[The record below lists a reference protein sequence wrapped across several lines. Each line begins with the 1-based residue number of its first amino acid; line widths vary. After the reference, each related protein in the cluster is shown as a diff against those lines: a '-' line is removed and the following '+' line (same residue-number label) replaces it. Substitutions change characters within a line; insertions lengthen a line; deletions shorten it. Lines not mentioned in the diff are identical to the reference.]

1 MTSDAASQVPG
12 SDMTAEDDP
21 LKLMLSGGADV
32 DEVTLRGDD
41 YPLSQLLASGASD
54 GNGGHF
60 SLEVEKMDYVFYHQD
75 RSGAREEILR
85 KQKKKVACP
94 PKPKEKSAELPPPS
108 TPVEILPDDINVW
121 ISRLDAKGYE
131 LTNELG
137 QQLHDAVKSYI
148 DSLDLVRSD
157 GASHIDKLGA
167 KMHEILETIGVI
179 RCTMYCAAHSEA
191 QPSNKVLVVGVEGA
205 GKSTTLNWLLK
216 TAARDDTKLRAHNPV
231 KRCSQTFSKRYSS
244 VPITKEEQAAIE
256 WADKAFEKC
265 VFDEDL
271 NLDISKLDDEPGM
284 ILPTGRSMAAM
295 TALVT
300 TTTLDQTATCA
311 KLSLTYRSLE
321 EVQQILK
328 HAEELRR
335 QGKAYEAAKD
345 GADDEMT
352 GGDDDAL
359 VYNLDDRASG
369 RSVDVDMVVH
379 MVCDMIGGPD
389 EERASWSR

>member
-1 MTSDAASQVPG
+1 
-12 SDMTAEDDP
+12 
-21 LKLMLSGGADV
+21 
-32 DEVTLRGDD
+32 
-41 YPLSQLLASGASD
+41 
-54 GNGGHF
+54 
-60 SLEVEKMDYVFYHQD
+60 MDYVFYHQD
-75 RSGAREEILR
+75 RSGAREEIFR
-85 KQKKKVACP
+85 KQKKKVAGP
-94 PKPKEKSAELPPPS
+94 PKPKQKSAELPPPS

-121 ISRLDAKGYE
+121 LSRLEAKGYE

-148 DSLDLVRSD
+148 DSLDLVRSN

-205 GKSTTLNWLLK
+205 GKSTTLNWLLQ
-216 TAARDDTKLRAHNPV
+216 TAAMDDAKLQTHNPV

-256 WADKAFEKC
+256 AADEAFEKW
-265 VFDEDL
+265 VFDDDL
-271 NLDISKLDDEPGM
+271 NLDIRHLDGGSGM
-284 ILPTGRSMAAM
+284 ILPTGRSMGAM

-300 TTTLDQTATCA
+300 TTELDPTATCA

-359 VYNLDDRASG
+359 VYNLDSGADG
-369 RSVDVDMVVH
+369 RSVDVDMVAH

-389 EERASWSR
+389 EEGELFELNPKEDD